1 MGVVITTWLL
11 FPCCESF
18 PKVLADGRD
27 DVFMTLIH
35 DTVEVKFSG
44 IKKNRIIPTK
54 RLIQSQFTDM
64 HTYSPEEVHID
75 FADSE

>member
-44 IKKNRIIPTK
+44 IKKKSHNTNEKAYPK
-54 RLIQSQFTDM
+54 S
-64 HTYSPEEVHID
+64 VH
-75 FADSE
+75 